1 MLRARQ
7 SNTNF
12 NETKN
17 LFASWFG
24 VPPAP
29 LRHRAAIRRYRR
41 APLGSTCGSK
51 ALRHLARMDS
61 AFRPTAP
68 VLVVAEPLFPDQI
81 IRPYKEQMRPRGQDR
96 QSFR

>member
-17 LFASWFG
+17 LFANWFG

-41 APLGSTCGSK
+41 AAPGSTCGSK
-51 ALRHLARMDS
+51 APPHFARMDS
-61 AFRPTAP
+61 AFPPTAP
-68 VLVVAEPLFPDQI
+68 VLVLAARLFPDQI
-81 IRPYKEQMRPRGQDR
+81 ISPYNNLQRPPWHARPTLI
-96 QSFR
+96 